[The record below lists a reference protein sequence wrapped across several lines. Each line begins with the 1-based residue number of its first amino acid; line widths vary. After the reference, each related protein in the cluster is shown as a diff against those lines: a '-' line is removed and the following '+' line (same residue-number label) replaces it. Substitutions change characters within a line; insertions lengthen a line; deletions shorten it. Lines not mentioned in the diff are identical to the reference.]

1 MIRKTLSVG
10 FENLK
15 HIHHFA
21 DIHIRNL
28 KRHKEYRQVFQKV
41 YSKLK
46 ENRDNSIIV
55 LAGDI
60 VHAKLDMSPE
70 LIELTSDFFTKLSNI
85 APLIIIPG
93 NHDCNLNNRYRMDA
107 LQPIVNALSNPN
119 IHYIKKSG
127 EYIVADTSLVL
138 FSVFDEPSK
147 YPKAKDIK
155 AKTKIAM
162 FHGSVE

>member
-70 LIELTSDFFTKLSNI
+70 LIDLTSDFFTKLSKI
-85 APLIIIPG
+85 APLIIIP
-93 NHDCNLNNRYRMDA
+93 
-107 LQPIVNALSNPN
+107 
-119 IHYIKKSG
+119 
-127 EYIVADTSLVL
+127 
-138 FSVFDEPSK
+138 
-147 YPKAKDIK
+147 
-155 AKTKIAM
+155 
-162 FHGSVE
+162 

>member
-70 LIELTSDFFTKLSNI
+70 LIELTSEFFTKLAKI
-85 APLIIIPG
+85 APLVVIPG
-93 NHDCNLNNRYRMDA
+93 NHDWLD
-107 LQPIVNALSNPN
+107 S
-119 IHYIKKSG
+119 H
-127 EYIVADTSLVL
+127 SL
-138 FSVFDEPSK
+138 
-147 YPKAKDIK
+147 KDIALGQDLLK
-155 AKTKIAM
+155 FGFLRNERMTM
-162 FHGSVE
+162 V

>member
-70 LIELTSDFFTKLSNI
+70 LIELTSEFFTKLAKI
-85 APLIIIPG
+85 APLVVIPG
-93 NHDCNLNNRYRMDA
+93 NHDCNLNNPDRLDV
-107 LQPIVNALSNPN
+107 LTPIVDMLNVDDLF
-119 IHYIKKSG
+119 YLR
-127 EYIVADTSLVL
+127 DTGVYKIGDIAI
-138 FSVFDEPSK
+138 SVFGIFDDPSECRQNFQQQLQNF
-147 YPKAKDIK
+147 YGD
-155 AKTKIAM
+155 
-162 FHGSVE
+162 FLY

>member
-10 FENLK
+10 FKNLK

-70 LIELTSDFFTKLSNI
+70 LIDLTSDFFTKLSS
-85 APLIIIPG
+85 
-93 NHDCNLNNRYRMDA
+93 Y
-107 LQPIVNALSNPN
+107 
-119 IHYIKKSG
+119 
-127 EYIVADTSLVL
+127 
-138 FSVFDEPSK
+138 
-147 YPKAKDIK
+147 
-155 AKTKIAM
+155 
-162 FHGSVE
+162 